1 MMKSSSGK
9 SKYIKPL
16 DYVENHFLEVLITN
30 FSLERR
36 GNGCELRIKFNV
48 DTPAI
53 WGREGKHEICRKV
66 PDFKRKAKKYQGEL
80 DDFLINRKGDNCY
93 QFNDKKFPFR
103 YASGGTLPIVR
114 WGGKEY
120 YCFIYREV
128 FPAGWNIVNG
138 GCDNRAELLNPLITI
153 ERELCEEL
161 IAFNPKDKKRYV
173 LSEFVNRPIDRPE
186 FAIAQRIWDERFVN
200 LGYPDFRNLQEI
212 EIPLKWLPG
221 PDSVVVEFA
230 NESPKR
236 ISDIFL
242 NINAEDFGIEVDK
255 VAIISLDQ
263 NAILCDGE
271 LFRGDYGNTLV
282 NAPVGL
288 FLMDKLNR
296 GIKYGLVEYIPD
308 IFFFNAQRYDGKQ
321 FKEVVKNV
329 YLPYAKSTGRLVD
342 KDFNYFQNL
351 KAKFDLCPVTRRIVW
366 RYLELQGRKDITN
379 EQPVDIFICFGGE
392 DENFAEKVYKFL
404 QSKIDRRIFFSKESR
419 DPAFIPVINSALES
433 AQLLLAVATNPQ
445 NLLRPY
451 PRYEYTC
458 FFNDMLGGR
467 KPENARLI
475 SFISS
480 SFKPLDLPKPLCIYQ
495 TIMYDPQYSEM
506 GLEELAKY
514 IAECLEQL
522 GH

>member
-1 MMKSSSGK
+1 MRKSSSGK
-9 SKYIKPL
+9 SKYIKSL

-30 FSLERR
+30 FSLERK
-36 GNGCELRIKFNV
+36 GKGCELRIAFDVN
-48 DTPAI
+48 TPAI
-53 WGREGKHEICRKV
+53 WGREGKHEIRRKV
-66 PDFKRKAKKYQGEL
+66 PDFKRKVKKYQEEL
-80 DDFLINRKGDNCY
+80 DDFLVNRMGGNFY
-93 QFNDKKFPFR
+93 QFNDKQFPFR
-103 YASGGTLPIVR
+103 YASGGTLPVVR
-114 WGGKEY
+114 LGSKEY

-138 GCDNRAELLNPLITI
+138 GCDNRAELLNPFITI
-153 ERELCEEL
+153 EREFCEEL
-161 IAFNPKDKKRYV
+161 IVFNPKDMKRYV
-173 LSEFVNRPIDRPE
+173 FSEFVNKPIDRPE

-200 LGYPDFRNLQEI
+200 LGYPHFRNLQEI

-221 PDSVVVEFA
+221 PDSIVVEFA

-271 LFRGDYGNTLV
+271 LFRGHYGNTLV

-288 FLMDKLNR
+288 FSMDKLNW
-296 GIKYGLVEYIPD
+296 GIGNGAVEYIPD
-308 IFFFNAQRYDGKQ
+308 IFFFNAQKYDGKQ
-321 FKEVVKNV
+321 FKQVVNNV

-351 KAKFDLCPVTRRIVW
+351 KAKFDLCPVTRRIVR
-366 RYLELQGRKDITN
+366 RYLELQGKKDITI
-379 EQPVDIFICFGGE
+379 EEPVDIFICFGGE
-392 DENFAEKVYKFL
+392 DEDLAEKVYKFL
-404 QSKIDRRIFFSKESR
+404 QSKINRRIFFSKESH

-433 AQLLLAVATNPQ
+433 AKLLLAVATNPQ

-451 PRYEYTC
+451 PKYEYLC
-458 FFNDMLGGR
+458 FFNDILCGR

-480 SFKPLDLPKPLCIYQ
+480 SFKPQDLPKPFCIYQ
-495 TIMYDPQYSEM
+495 TIMYDPKYSEV
-506 GLEELAKY
+506 GFETLAQYIVKWLKELGY
-514 IAECLEQL
+514 
-522 GH
+522 